1 MSVPPP
7 PPGGFPQ
14 GNQPGQPYGG
24 QPGQPPQGGMPPQG
38 GGYGYPQ
45 QGGQPPY
52 GQPYGQPGA
61 PQGGIPGQ
69 QPPQQSSPWEKFKKI
84 KTIVV
89 GIVVVAGLSLAAYGF
104 LTKDDAEDVA
114 AGDCLR
120 NTGSNSEP
128 DIEKLDCSDS
138 EATHKVLKKIEGSS
152 LSFSCNSVEGT
163 VTSYTQQ
170 KKGDSFV
177 LCLGPAK

>member
-24 QPGQPPQGGMPPQG
+24 QPGSPRRAVCRPRVAATATRSRAASLLTASRTASPAHPRRDT
-38 GGYGYPQ
+38 
-45 QGGQPPY
+45 
-52 GQPYGQPGA
+52 
-61 PQGGIPGQ
+61 GQ